1 MKTELYLNLTTSWYE
16 IWETVRTWLTKSPH
30 SQFGTVVALPNNL
43 ANGTYKRSVADEHL
57 KCVQITNVLTITYEK
72 SRNGISWTTTLYFK
86 RAKRSIYSHVTV
98 EASQSDAAI
107 KPPRIVPM
115 LKRRFGQMNER
126 KKPNPRLQ
134 TDKSS
139 DDNLSEK
146 IVAKLIKHPLP
157 ARLVDVDPSAGK
169 GLRTALK
176 DPGGRPKK
184 TNGGAKVMTQA
195 EMAVAFGAPC
205 NENMVN
211 GWEARAAGKKRGAN
225 PPDAIYND
233 ERIIYSAELRLNP
246 TPDNTKRL
254 SALIT
259 EFQSRHR
266 IKDAIGEKARH
277 MKSPETLAK
286 ESGQIAAAIRERSQL
301 KYEK

>member
-30 SQFGTVVALPNNL
+30 SQFGTVVALPNKF
-43 ANGTYKRSVADEHL
+43 ANGSYKWSVTGEQL
-57 KCVQITNVLTITYEK
+57 KAVQITNVLTIAYEK
-72 SRNGISWTTTLYFK
+72 SSEGVVWTTTLYFK
-86 RAKRSIYSHVTV
+86 RAKRSIYSQVTV

-115 LKRRFGQMNER
+115 LKHRFGRMNMAKE
-126 KKPNPRLQ
+126 PNTRLLVG
-134 TDKSS
+134 KSF
-139 DDNLSEK
+139 DVALSEK
-146 IVAKLIKHPLP
+146 LAAKLREKPLDV
-157 ARLVDVDPSAGK
+157 RLVDVAPSAGK

-184 TNGGAKVMTQA
+184 TNGGAQVMTQA
-195 EMAVAFGAPC
+195 DMATAFGSPC
-205 NENMVN
+205 NEAMVAN
-211 GWEARAAGKKRGAN
+211 WEARAAGKKRGAN
-225 PPDAIYND
+225 PPDAIYNG

-246 TPDNTKRL
+246 TPDNQKRL
-254 SALIT
+254 TTLIA

-277 MKSPETLAK
+277 MKSAETLAK
-286 ESGQIAAAIRERSQL
+286 ASGQTAAAIRERSQL